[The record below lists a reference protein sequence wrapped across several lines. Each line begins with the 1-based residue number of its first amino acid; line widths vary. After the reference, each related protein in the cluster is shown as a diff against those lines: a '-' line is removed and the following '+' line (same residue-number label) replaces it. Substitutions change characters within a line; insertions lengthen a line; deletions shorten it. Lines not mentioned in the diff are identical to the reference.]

1 MEAKR
6 QRLNVKT
13 DTIVN
18 DLEKLGNN
26 VIDSVKIDPGTI
38 QTVLPKI
45 KQVLGDK
52 KLALVFDDTKYYFLT
67 DRTMNN

>member
-13 DTIVN
+13 DTLIN
-18 DLEKLGNN
+18 DLEKLGNT
-26 VIDSVKIDPGTI
+26 VIDSVRINPGTI
-38 QTVLPKI
+38 QNVLPKI

-52 KLALVFDDTKYYFLT
+52 
-67 DRTMNN
+67 